1 MIRFRFTNWIETMQ
15 DSDQQV
21 NFKHEGMVIRS
32 ATDGDIAILRE
43 LFEKSKLEGQIREND
58 TGADLDFLIEGYFEC
73 KDSGFWVAQYEEWI
87 VGMIG
92 VQRVSDN
99 SAEIRRLRVRDSYR
113 RKGIGR
119 MLMLHAI
126 EFCKEK
132 QFLKVM
138 LDVRIERSPAIKLF
152 DEFGFLHGR
161 ERETDGRTTIDFY
174 LDLYNDKTDTLH

>member
-1 MIRFRFTNWIETMQ
+1 MQ
-15 DSDQQV
+15 DSNQQAH
-21 NFKHEGMVIRS
+21 FKHEEMVIRS
-32 ATDGDIAILRE
+32 ATDGDIIILRE
-43 LFEKSKLEGQIREND
+43 LFENSRLEGQIREND

-113 RKGIGR
+113 RKGIGKK
-119 MLMLHAI
+119 LMLHAI

-132 QFLKVM
+132 QFLKVK
-138 LDVRIERSPAIKLF
+138 LDVRIERSPAIQLF
-152 DEFGFLHGR
+152 DTFGFLHGS
-161 ERETDGRTTIDFY
+161 ERESDDRRTIDFY
-174 LDLYNDKTDTLH
+174 LDLYSDTTDTLH